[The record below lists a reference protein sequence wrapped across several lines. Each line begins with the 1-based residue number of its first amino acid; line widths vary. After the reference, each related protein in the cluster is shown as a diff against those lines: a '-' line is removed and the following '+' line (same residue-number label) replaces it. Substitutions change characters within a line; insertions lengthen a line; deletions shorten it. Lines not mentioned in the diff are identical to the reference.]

1 MSVFK
6 FWNKEEGGIGELL
19 AVAYPLIISTAS
31 NTVMQFINRV
41 FLSRYSADALAACV
55 PAGILSFTL
64 ICFFMGTTSYTNAF
78 VSQYHGKGK
87 TASVSVAVWQGV
99 WLGLISGL
107 ILLALTPVGLYL
119 IGTSGHPAAVKILEK
134 QYFAILNAG
143 GVLVIV
149 NTALAAFFTGRG
161 RTKVTMAANMAGNAV
176 CVLFSWL
183 LVFGSGPIPE
193 LGIRGAAYAAIMGQS
208 CVMAIYL
215 VIIFSA
221 ENRRSYRTARLVGVH
236 KGLFKRLIKYGAPN
250 GVGFFLDIASFGV
263 FIFMV
268 GNMDKYSLAANNII
282 ASINMIAFMPVIGLG
297 LANLTLVG
305 RYIGKKRPDVSVKVT
320 WNAVKLALLY
330 VASIGVLFFA
340 FPGFFVNI
348 FGSPDSSEF
357 APILA
362 ASRPLMKV
370 LAFFIL
376 FDAIG
381 IIFVDAL
388 RGAGDT
394 RFQMVTG
401 SALAWL
407 IFVPGVYYL
416 VNISRSGL
424 MAVWVWAMV
433 YVILL
438 AAVFGLRFNAGRW
451 RAINILKD

>member
-1 MSVFK
+1 M
-6 FWNKEEGGIGELL
+6 GELL
-19 AVAYPLIISTAS
+19 SVAYPLIISTAS

-41 FLSRYSADALAACV
+41 FLSRYSADSLAACV

-107 ILLALTPVGLYL
+107 ILLLLTPAGLYL
-119 IGTSGHPAAVKILEK
+119 IDSSGHPAAVKVLEK
-134 QYFAILNAG
+134 QYFTILNAG
-143 GVLVIV
+143 GVLVTV
-149 NTALAAFFTGRG
+149 NTALSAFFTGRG
-161 RTKVTMAANMAGNAV
+161 RTKVTMSANMAGNAV
-176 CVLFSWL
+176 CVLLSWL
-183 LVFGSGPIPE
+183 LIFGCGPIPE
-193 LGIRGAAYAAIMGQS
+193 LGIRGAAFAAVTGQA
-208 CVMAIYL
+208 CVMLIYL
-215 VIIFSA
+215 AIIFSA
-221 ENRRSYRTARLVGVH
+221 ENRKAYRTARLVGLH
-236 KGLFKRLIKYGAPN
+236 KGLFKRLIRFGAPN
-250 GVGFFLDIASFGV
+250 GVGFFLDIASYGV

-268 GNMDKYSLAANNII
+268 GNMDKYSLAASNII

-297 LANLTLVG
+297 MANLTLVG
-305 RYIGKKRPDVSVKVT
+305 RYIGQKRPEISIKVT
-320 WNAVKLALLY
+320 RNAVKAALAY
-330 VASIGVLFFA
+330 VLAIGFLFFA

-348 FGSPDSSEF
+348 FGRPDSAEF

-362 ASRPLMKV
+362 ASRPVMKL

-376 FDAIG
+376 FDAMG

-394 RFQMVTG
+394 RFQMIAG

-407 IFVPGVYYL
+407 LFVPGIYYL
-416 VNISRSGL
+416 VNISHSGL
-424 MAVWVWAMV
+424 MAVWGWALV
-433 YVILL
+433 YVMLL

>member
-1 MSVFK
+1 M
-6 FWNKEEGGIGELL
+6 GELL
-19 AVAYPLIISTAS
+19 SVAYPLIISTAS

-107 ILLALTPVGLYL
+107 ILLLLTPAGLYL
-119 IGTSGHPAAVKILEK
+119 IDSSGHPAAVKILEK
-134 QYFAILNAG
+134 QYFTILNAG
-143 GVLVIV
+143 GILVTV
-149 NTALAAFFTGRG
+149 NTALSAFFTGRG
-161 RTKVTMAANMAGNAV
+161 RTKVTMSANMAGNAV
-176 CVLFSWL
+176 CVVLSWL
-183 LVFGSGPIPE
+183 LIFGSGPIPE
-193 LGIRGAAYAAIMGQS
+193 LGIRGAAWAAVIGQA
-208 CVMAIYL
+208 CVMIIYL
-215 VIIFSA
+215 IIIFSA
-221 ENRRSYRTARLVGVH
+221 ENRRAYRTARLVGLH
-236 KGLFKRLIKYGAPN
+236 KGLFKRLIKFGAPN
-250 GVGFFLDIASFGV
+250 GVGFFLDIASYGV

-297 LANLTLVG
+297 MANLTLVG
-305 RYIGKKRPDVSVKVT
+305 RYIGKKRPEISIKVT
-320 WNAVKLALLY
+320 RNAVKAALSY
-330 VASIGVLFFA
+330 VLVIGCLFFI

-348 FGSPDSSEF
+348 FGRPDSAEF

-362 ASRPLMKV
+362 ASRPLMKL

-376 FDAIG
+376 FDAMG
-381 IIFVDAL
+381 IIFADAL

-394 RFQMVTG
+394 RFQMIVG

-407 IFVPGVYYL
+407 VFVPGIYYL
-416 VNISRSGL
+416 VNILHSGL
-424 MAVWVWAMV
+424 MAVWAWALV
-433 YVILL
+433 YVMLL

-451 RAINILKD
+451 RSINILKD